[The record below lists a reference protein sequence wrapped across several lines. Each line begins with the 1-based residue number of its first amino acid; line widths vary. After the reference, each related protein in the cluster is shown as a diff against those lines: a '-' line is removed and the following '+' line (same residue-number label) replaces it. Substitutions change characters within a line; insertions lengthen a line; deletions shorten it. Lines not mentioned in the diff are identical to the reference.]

1 MERSLIRSRMASGYN
16 HYRTQGGKVG
26 RKEGYR
32 KTDEQMLEQ
41 YKAEVKLLKKGL
53 SLRNVSQ
60 ITNTAVN
67 TLRKVKAIAMA
78 V

>member
-1 MERSLIRSRMASGYN
+1 
-16 HYRTQGGKVG
+16 
-26 RKEGYR
+26 
-32 KTDEQMLEQ
+32 MLEQ